1 MQEPEINDETA
12 SVADIANLL
21 SEMDDDVNDDGLSS
35 DGAAVAEL
43 DLDLDA
49 LKQSFSRL
57 KAEDAEANANKWKS
71 AFGDKA
77 EVTDV
82 VSGSTDG
89 DDESSDDCF
98 EVVGTF

>member
-21 SEMDDDVNDDGLSS
+21 SEMDDDVNDDDLSS

-49 LKQSFSRL
+49 
-57 KAEDAEANANKWKS
+57 
-71 AFGDKA
+71 
-77 EVTDV
+77 
-82 VSGSTDG
+82 
-89 DDESSDDCF
+89 
-98 EVVGTF
+98 

>member
-21 SEMDDDVNDDGLSS
+21 SEMDDDVNDDDLS

-71 AFGDKA
+71 AFGDEA

>member
-21 SEMDDDVNDDGLSS
+21 SEMDDDVDDDDQS
-35 DGAAVAEL
+35 DGAAAAGL

-49 LKQSFSRL
+49 LKQSFSQL
-57 KAEDAEANANKWKS
+57 KAEDSEGKANKWKA
-71 AFGDKA
+71 AFGDEA

-89 DDESSDDCF
+89 DDENADDSF
-98 EVVGTF
+98 EIVGTF